1 MPPLFMSFQRFSLG
15 QSVQNGGHAR
25 VYRPR
30 RDLNRAIGLML
41 NSTAASYTQLDY
53 ARAINRRLSSC
64 SRIGFHEAYARAP
77 ASGFSRERPRDRLV
91 SYARYRA
98 SFSFLRGL
106 ASPMMLRSYSEDRE
120 NFHAQARKKL
130 GDEKWKRKFVRDR
143 AQDKHGIIKFN
154 LIIKGNET
162 NYLVYIGEVRY

>member
-41 NSTAASYTQLDY
+41 NSTPASYTQLDY

-64 SRIGFHEAYARAP
+64 SRIGFHEARARARACP
-77 ASGFSRERPRDRLV
+77 RRRADFRENGHAIGSFRATSSIPSVVSRSS
-91 SYARYRA
+91 SYGDSA
-98 SFSFLRGL
+98 L
-106 ASPMMLRSYSEDRE
+106 MLDSYSEDRE
-120 NFHAQARKKL
+120 NFIFTRSRNWEMKNVK
-130 GDEKWKRKFVRDR
+130 E
-143 AQDKHGIIKFN
+143 N
-154 LIIKGNET
+154 LQERRINAGQFQFDNQGK
-162 NYLVYIGEVRY
+162 

>member
-1 MPPLFMSFQRFSLG
+1 M
-15 QSVQNGGHAR
+15 
-25 VYRPR
+25 YRPR

-98 SFSFLRGL
+98 SFSFLRG
-106 ASPMMLRSYSEDRE
+106 
-120 NFHAQARKKL
+120 ARL
-130 GDEKWKRKFVRDR
+130 SDDAPFV
-143 AQDKHGIIKFN
+143 F
-154 LIIKGNET
+154 KGSGEFSR
-162 NYLVYIGEVRY
+162 VGEEEIGG